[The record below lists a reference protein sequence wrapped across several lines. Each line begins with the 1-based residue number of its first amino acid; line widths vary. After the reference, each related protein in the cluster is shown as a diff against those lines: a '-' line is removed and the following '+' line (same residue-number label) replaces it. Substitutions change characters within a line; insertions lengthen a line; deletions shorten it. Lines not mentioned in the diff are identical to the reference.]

1 MCLCILS
8 EYMSVPHGGPKMV
21 TDPWAW
27 SYRRCGL
34 PCGFWESNQGSLE
47 DQQVL
52 LISEPPLQTLQHCF
66 NSMASINGKLD
77 NHSMAIYLT
86 EWHACLKNPT

>member
-1 MCLCILS
+1 
-8 EYMSVPHGGPKMV
+8 MV
-21 TDPWAW
+21 TDPWDW
-27 SYRRCGL
+27 SYRCGL
-34 PCGFWESNQGSLE
+34 PCRFWESNQGSLE

-52 LISEPPLQTLQHCF
+52 LIIELPLQTLQHCF

-86 EWHACLKNPT
+86 E